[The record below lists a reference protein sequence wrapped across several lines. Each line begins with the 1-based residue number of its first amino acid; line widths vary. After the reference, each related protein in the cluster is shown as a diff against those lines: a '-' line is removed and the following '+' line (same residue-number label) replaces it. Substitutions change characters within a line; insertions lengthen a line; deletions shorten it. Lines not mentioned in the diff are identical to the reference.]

1 MSGKIELHYSPN
13 FPDLANNFL
22 QYNPDFLTKP
32 NSFLYLTPNL
42 NRAAFLGKKYILDRG
57 HSDLYQNTFQ
67 SYPAFFLSLFDK
79 LNLPRKYIDFNLRCL
94 LLQQIIIRY
103 SDQLQYLSY
112 PSSSFPPEIVQELQK
127 LFDDLRAGA
136 SDKQILDFAEER
148 LHLSTRDKFLNDLKF
163 IFRKYLQLIDEDYP
177 DETGIK
183 KSVGK
188 NLSAAFLKK
197 HFPEISSV
205 IIEDMSHFRHYDFQF
220 IELLKK
226 LDLQLFLLLPYG
238 RNNEI
243 FIHKIQ
249 LFNRLKAMAEHV
261 QGYHTND
268 KLSNSLFQI
277 KSERMDLSEKI
288 RLYAA
293 VDKQKEVEQV
303 AGEIKKLVV
312 DDSIRFSHVAVSS
325 PRLENYRPVIE
336 TIFPRY
342 KIPYTF
348 ATGKH
353 IGNSLVIRNLLL
365 LLDLVRGDY
374 PAEIFLALL
383 KSPYFLYGRNLNS
396 AQIDSIFASLRV
408 KSGKKE
414 IGEYLER
421 EMNFAR
427 ERIEDEN
434 EEHCLEYEGVIAA
447 IKSIIGEVSYL
458 EKSKSANEIYT
469 FFGRLVK
476 RHKIVQTVL
485 DETAS
490 IHIASAEETIQA
502 LSRFF
507 QALFFWKAISGK
519 LYSNQKYTLPDLTQ
533 VLSLVTNVEKL
544 NPSRPKN
551 LGVQIVPLANLN
563 DQSYEAVFIVGMEEG
578 ALPGYYPENR
588 LSLQPDLREL
598 EPLPKQDKLYQER
611 ELFLQILHAP
621 VKTLQLSYP
630 RFNQD
635 NPVLPSIFLR
645 ELERISI
652 EPAKPVGRIP
662 LYTESDLLADFYST
676 GMGSDGRKKILEK
689 IPEALRTFV
698 QPGSIDHLNYRLKVL
713 DQRTRLP
720 GSTIYEGDLS
730 QDNITISWLDDYYQ
744 RARFSP
750 TQLERYAYCPMI
762 YFFEK
767 ILYAEPEEEL
777 EEYLSPL
784 DRGIAIHNILFRF
797 YRALPE
803 EGRTLDALI
812 SIAEKE
818 LEKIPAPR
826 SILWDM
832 EKNLYLDSP
841 DHAGLL
847 GKFFEYEKEMLQHY
861 STVPRYFELSF
872 GNPRQTPDDSDPVS
886 ANQPFLVERG
896 KDSYQFKGK
905 IDRIEIADDGTMLVV
920 DYKTGNVPTIRQMWE
935 GEKLQLPVYL
945 AAAEQLL
952 SSTHKKLHPAGGA
965 FYQIKSEQD
974 LEKKIVFKDVNSEIG
989 PVKVSKSAQLPND
1002 KYAEDGKPVNL
1013 QQFLERT
1020 ISFAIDYIQGIRS
1033 GQFKHTPDESRCKR
1047 WDGKYCD
1054 FLPLCRVNWEK
1065 QRALAKTENGD

>member
-22 QYNPDFLTKP
+22 QYHPEFLKRP

-42 NRAAFLGKKYILDRG
+42 NRAAFLRKKYILDRG
-57 HSDLYQNTFQ
+57 HSELYQNTFQ
-67 SYPAFFLSLFDK
+67 SYPGFFLSLFDK
-79 LNLPRKYIDFNLRCL
+79 LNIPGKYIDFNLRCL
-94 LLQQIIIRY
+94 ALQQIIIRY
-103 SDQLQYLSY
+103 SDRLQYLSY
-112 PSSSFPPEIVQELQK
+112 PNGDFPPEIVQELQK
-127 LFDDLRAGA
+127 LFDDIRTGAGE
-136 SDKQILDFAEER
+136 KQILAFAEER
-148 LHLSTRDKFLNDLKF
+148 LHLSARDKFLNDLKF
-163 IFRKYLQLIDEDYP
+163 IFRKYLRLIDEDYP

-183 KSVGK
+183 KSVCK
-188 NLSAAFLKK
+188 HISAAFLKK

-205 IIEDMSHFRHYDFQF
+205 IIEDVSHLRHYDFQF
-220 IELLKK
+220 IELLRK

-243 FIHKIQ
+243 FIHKTQ
-249 LFNRLKAMAEHV
+249 LFNRLKTMAEHV

-268 KLSNSLFQI
+268 RLSNSLFQI
-277 KSERMDLSEKI
+277 KSERLDFSEKI

-312 DDSIRFSHVAVSS
+312 DQSIRFSRIAVSS

-336 TIFPRY
+336 TIFSRY
-342 KIPYTF
+342 QIPHTF
-348 ATGKH
+348 VTGKN
-353 IGNSLVIRNLLL
+353 IGNSLVIKNLLL
-365 LLDLVRGDY
+365 LIDLVREDY

-396 AQIDSIFASLRV
+396 AQVDSIFASLRV

-414 IGEYLER
+414 IVGYLER

-427 ERIEDEN
+427 ERIEDEDD
-434 EEHCLEYEGVIAA
+434 EHRLEYEGVIAA
-447 IKSIIGEVSYL
+447 IKSIVGEASYL
-458 EKSKSANEIYT
+458 EKSRSANEIYT
-469 FFGRLVK
+469 FFVRLVK
-476 RHKIVQTVL
+476 QHKIVQTIT
-485 DETAS
+485 DEPAGV
-490 IHIASAEETIQA
+490 HITSAEETIQA
-502 LSRFF
+502 LNRFF
-507 QALFFWKAISGK
+507 QALFFWKVISGK
-519 LYSNQKYTLPDLTQ
+519 LSSDQKYTLSDLTQ
-533 VLSLVTNVEKL
+533 VLSLVTSVEKL

-578 ALPGYYPENR
+578 ALPGYNPENR

-598 EPLPKQDKLYQER
+598 EPFLKQDKLYQER
-611 ELFLQILHAP
+611 ELFLQILHSP
-621 VKTLQLSYP
+621 VKSLQLSYP

-652 EPAKPVGRIP
+652 EPAKPASNIP
-662 LYTESDLLADFYST
+662 LYTESDLLADLFST
-676 GMGSDGRKKILEK
+676 RTVPGERKKILEK
-689 IPEALRTFV
+689 LQKALRTFV
-698 QPGSIDHLNYRLKVL
+698 QPGNIDHLNYRLKIL
-713 DQRTRLP
+713 DQRMRLQ

-730 QDNITISWLDDYYQ
+730 EDNIIVSWLNDYYR

-750 TQLERYAYCPMI
+750 TQLERYAFCPMI
-762 YFFEK
+762 FFFEK
-767 ILYAEPEEEL
+767 ILYAELEEEL

-797 YRALPE
+797 YRTLPE
-803 EGRTLDALI
+803 RERTLEALI

-832 EKNLYLDSP
+832 EKNFYMGSTE
-841 DHAGLL
+841 HAGLL
-847 GKFFEYEKEMLQHY
+847 GKFFEYEKETLQQY
-861 STVPRYFELSF
+861 STIPRYFEFSF
-872 GNPRQTPDDSDPVS
+872 GNPKQTPDDSDPVS
-886 ANQPFLVERG
+886 ASRPFLVERG
-896 KDSYQFKGK
+896 PDSYQFKGK

-920 DYKTGNVPTIRQMWE
+920 DYKTGSVPTIRQMWE
-935 GEKLQLPVYL
+935 GEKLQLPIYL

-952 SSTHKKLHPAGGA
+952 SSIHKRLRPAGGA

-974 LEKKIVFKDVNSEIG
+974 LGKKIVFKETTSEIG

-1002 KYAEDGKPVNL
+1002 KYVENGKSLDLNR
-1013 QQFLERT
+1013 FLERS
-1020 ISFAIDYIQGIRS
+1020 ISFAIDYIHGIRA
-1033 GQFKHTPDESRCKR
+1033 GQFKHTADESRCKR
-1047 WDGKYCD
+1047 WDGKACD

-1065 QRALAKTENGD
+1065 QRALANQENHD